1 MSWTVLRGLRNVAE
15 VFIAINGLLVGLSLI
30 VAIGA
35 QNAFVLRQGLLGAHI
50 GAVVAICAA
59 SDALLI
65 AAGVAGLGAVVQS
78 APGVLDIIKWV
89 GAAFLICYA
98 GLALRRAYRGGSG
111 LVAAGQTGE
120 EGPPVESGSVASAAS
135 AVSVGSA
142 VSAVSE
148 ASAVTTVSVPARTAP
163 RSGLVAALVTCL
175 ALTWLNPHV
184 YLDTVLLL
192 GSVAQRSDNRWL
204 FAIGAMAASI
214 LWFSAL
220 GFGARLLRPV
230 FARPVAWRLLDG
242 LIAATM
248 LAIAL
253 RLLLG

>member
-1 MSWTVLRGLRNVAE
+1 MSWTVLSGLRNVAE
-15 VFIAINGLLVGLSLI
+15 VFIVINGLLVGLSLI

-35 QNAFVLRQGLLGAHI
+35 QNAFALRQGLLGAHI
-50 GAVVAICAA
+50 GVVVAICAA

-111 LVAAGQTGE
+111 LIAGQTGE
-120 EGPPVESGSVASAAS
+120 EGPPVESGSTAS
-135 AVSVGSA
+135 AVSVASKA
-142 VSAVSE
+142 SEASE
-148 ASAVTTVSVPARTAP
+148 ASAVTTVSVPARTTP
-163 RSGLVAALVTCL
+163 RSGLVAVLVTCL

-204 FAIGAMAASI
+204 FAIGAMAGSI

-230 FARPVAWRLLDG
+230 FARPVAWRVLDG

-248 LAIAL
+248 LAIAV